1 MSGTD
6 ILLWQYGPG
15 KNSSRPGGNMTT
27 VRIQSSFWTNVAN
40 IATRS
45 DNSSAP
51 SLYAFDL
58 VGDETSLRSVLDV
71 LVSSSCDVSNLTVV
85 PYDGTNTSQP
95 RPESAVQYF
104 RSSSFALTMN
114 GYNNTA
120 SLPSNQPADNST
132 APLNIPDTPLPT
144 NHTDMTFLAC
154 VNTTIGESLPILD
167 SGAPSRL
174 GRTQLGGFIGLLW
187 ILVFFFRSFL

>member
-1 MSGTD
+1 
-6 ILLWQYGPG
+6 
-15 KNSSRPGGNMTT
+15 MTT
-27 VRIQSSFWTNVAN
+27 VRIQSAFWTNVAN

-45 DNSSAP
+45 DGDNTSAT

-85 PYDGTNTSQP
+85 PYDSTNTSQP
-95 RPESAVQYF
+95 QPESAVQYF

-120 SLPSNQPADNST
+120 ALPSNQPADNST
-132 APLNIPDTPLPT
+132 APPNIPDTPLPA

-154 VNTTIGESLPILD
+154 VNSTIGEALPILD
-167 SGAPSRL
+167 SGALLRI
-174 GRTQLGGFIGLLW
+174 GQTQMGGFIGLFWL
-187 ILVFFFRSFL
+187 LMLLFRGFS